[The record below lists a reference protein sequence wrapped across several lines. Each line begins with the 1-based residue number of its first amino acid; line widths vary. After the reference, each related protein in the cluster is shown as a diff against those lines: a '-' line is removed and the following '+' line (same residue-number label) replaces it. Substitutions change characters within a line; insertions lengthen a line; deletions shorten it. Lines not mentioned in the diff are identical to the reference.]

1 MYIEYVTYSDFKVL
15 HQFRDVENGA
25 DAKETME
32 NAVKRLEATGFKRSA
47 RPGNITW
54 TNGDT
59 DAYIHFGN
67 LAAARANIK
76 RGIRYADEQSFLE

>member
-15 HQFRDVENGA
+15 HQFRAVEEGA
-25 DAKETME
+25 DSKETME
-32 NAVKRLEATGFKRSA
+32 NAVKRLEATGFKRSE

-59 DAYIHFGN
+59 DAYIHLGN
-67 LAAARANIK
+67 LDSARANIK
-76 RGIRYADEQSFLE
+76 RSIRYTHEQSLLD